1 MTINELLVSSEEQRL
16 TLLNGYSANI
26 KFDPFH
32 KRWYYDLYQGD
43 TLMFAGVPLVPDTF
57 PLDGFTNYYLA
68 VIDKL
73 NDNEQ
78 YEPYNELGSRLGLL
92 EIQA

>member
-1 MTINELLVSSEEQRL
+1 MLINELLVSSEEQRL
-16 TLLNGYSANI
+16 TLLNGYSADI
-26 KFDPFH
+26 KFDPFY
-32 KRWYYDLYQGD
+32 KRWYYNLYQGT
-43 TLMFAGVPLVPDTF
+43 TLMFAGVPLIPDTF
-57 PLDGFTNYYLA
+57 PLDGMTNYYLA

-73 NDNEQ
+73 DDGLP